1 MPTPTPITFTN
12 PEFQL
17 LWQAMLNAEDDLS
30 FTHSLQSLADNIH
43 LLYNDDAVN
52 TLTDALF
59 YAQMAAWNAGINSV
73 LTEVNRST
81 PTIHATRKCK
91 AKDPTRCRYHKGRI
105 VSSELHDYSDGIP
118 EDYSLCYL
126 YPATAKKLLKKG
138 FSVKDKNNKTIHF
151 SGIIYN
157 HIFFHKRNK
166 DRIDRA
172 SYLLLAKD
180 TIQKGTITKEKPRP
194 EYNESA
200 RYNYINH
207 YLINDK
213 PRFCR
218 VTVAEFFTGRRE
230 VITYHLMK

>member
-1 MPTPTPITFTN
+1 
-12 PEFQL
+12 
-17 LWQAMLNAEDDLS
+17 MLDAEDDLS
-30 FTHSLQSLADNIH
+30 FTHALQALADNIP

-52 TLTDALF
+52 SLADALF
-59 YAQMAAWNAGINSV
+59 YAQMAAWNAGTNATLAEANHTTATI
-73 LTEVNRST
+73 RS
-81 PTIHATRKCK
+81 ARKCK
-91 AKDPTRCRYHKGRI
+91 AKNPARCRYHKGRI
-105 VSSELHDYSDGIP
+105 VSSELHEYSDGMP
-118 EDYSLCYL
+118 EDNSLCYL

-157 HIFFHKRNK
+157 HIFFHKRTK
-166 DRIDRA
+166 ARVDRA
-172 SYLLLAKD
+172 NYLLLAKD
-180 TIQKGTITKEKPRP
+180 TIQNGSITKEKPRP

-207 YLINDK
+207 YTIDGK
-213 PRFCR
+213 PRSCR